1 MEKPEKIVDAGLNFP
16 FPMVN
21 RVNVTPNQL
30 ISVAQNGDS
39 VVAMRSIVIAQL
51 VLITNFWAND
61 GMLLVWKFH
70 YLAHII

>member
-1 MEKPEKIVDAGLNFP
+1 MIVDAGLNFH

-30 ISVAQNGDS
+30 ISVAQNGVS
-39 VVAMRSIVIAQL
+39 AGVIRNIVIAQL

-70 YLAHII
+70 YLA

>member
-1 MEKPEKIVDAGLNFP
+1 MIVDAGLNFP

-30 ISVAQNGDS
+30 ISVVQNGVS
-39 VVAMRSIVIAQL
+39 AVVMPSIVIAQP

-61 GMLLVWKFH
+61 GLLLVWKFH
-70 YLAHII
+70 YLA

>member
-1 MEKPEKIVDAGLNFP
+1 MIVDAGLNFP

-30 ISVAQNGDS
+30 ISVVQNGVS
-39 VVAMRSIVIAQL
+39 AVVMPSIVVAQP

-70 YLAHII
+70 YLA

>member
-1 MEKPEKIVDAGLNFP
+1 MIVDAGLNFP

-30 ISVAQNGDS
+30 ISVVQNGVS
-39 VVAMRSIVIAQL
+39 AVVMPSIVIAQP
-51 VLITNFWAND
+51 VSITNFWAND

-70 YLAHII
+70 YLA

>member
-1 MEKPEKIVDAGLNFP
+1 MIVDVGLNFL
-16 FPMVN
+16 FPMAN

-39 VVAMRSIVIAQL
+39 AVVMWSIVIAQL
-51 VLITNFWAND
+51 VLITNFWVND

-70 YLAHII
+70 YLA